1 LPLSTDPKIKQ
12 KLTKISPLLARFLTS
27 KSIGTNLPRAS
38 KKVKNPH
45 TTLPIHALIKLH
57 IRADLPLY
65 SPFRTDIKDINLRC
79 ITGIP

>member
-1 LPLSTDPKIKQ
+1 V
-12 KLTKISPLLARFLTS
+12 ARFLTS
-27 KSIGTNLPRAS
+27 KTTGTNIPSAS

-57 IRADLPLY
+57 IRVDLPLY
-65 SPFRTDIKDINLRC
+65 IPFRTDIKDINLRC